1 MEAHQLGHKAK
12 KTTLKRDMTF
22 FFFQEKMLFLSRR
35 K

>member
-22 FFFQEKMLFLSRR
+22 FPKKKCCFYLGKNR
-35 K
+35 